1 MKRFPVSRKLLLA
14 GVSAL
19 AITAVS
25 STTRAQSVD
34 YGSLEQLYGEP
45 VTTSATGKPQKVSEV
60 PANMEIITQDD
71 IRRSGADNIPDILQF
86 VTGLGIR
93 RNAFADAAVS
103 VRGYGQAINA
113 RLLVLLNGRQVYVD
127 DYGYVPWQTIPV
139 ALDEIR
145 QIEVVK
151 GPNSALFGFNAV
163 GGVVNIITYDPLYDS
178 AGAITARTGTQSLA
192 GGSVFDTVHIG
203 PDVGVKATAGG
214 YLAHEFEN
222 PYTTPR
228 DLNPQQG
235 FINADSKVR
244 LAPGVIATLS
254 ASSVTANNI
263 GLGSTGGLLQRYY
276 RTNSVSAGISG
287 DSPIGALALNMY
299 RNGLEF
305 DSTAGTGTTNF
316 WNNQVYVIQ
325 GSDVVRL
332 NADHTLRIGLEY
344 RNNNLD
350 APIFV
355 NRSVGYEVVSGS
367 MMWDWQINPQISFT
381 NAVRFDHL
389 MLNHSGIAVL
399 TDGFTDAQFNNRT
412 INEPSF
418 NSGLVYRPTDLD
430 TIRLTAARGV
440 QVPSLLQFGLA
451 GNGNPNLHPT
461 TVMNYE
467 ADYDRAL
474 PVINSV
480 LRTAV
485 FYQTNTDLLAIG
497 NVSPNVLGPNGRFAR
512 ISNNIGSSNETGLEI
527 GIKGHSPS
535 GFRWNTSYTNSHV
548 TENVISNRGA
558 AADTPFDYMHGTPV
572 HTIVAGIGYSIEKW
586 EFDAAGRWQS
596 EYRDYI
602 SGGFV
607 AALTPVLIS
616 NYFTATARVGYALTE
631 RITLAVAAAQFNQQ
645 RISETAAIPVE
656 RRVIASVTVKF

>member
-1 MKRFPVSRKLLLA
+1 MKCFPVGRDLLFA

-25 STTRAQSVD
+25 FPASAQSVD
-34 YGSLEQLYGEP
+34 YGSLEQLYGES

-163 GGVVNIITYDPLYDS
+163 GGVINIITYDPLYDS
-178 AGAITARTGTQSLA
+178 AGAITARTGTQRLTS
-192 GGSVFDTVHIG
+192 GSVFDTVHIG

-214 YLAHEFEN
+214 YMAHEFSN
-222 PYTTPR
+222 PYTLPR
-228 DLNPQQG
+228 TLNPEQG
-235 FINADSKVR
+235 FVNADSKVR

-254 ASSVTANNI
+254 ASSVTANN
-263 GLGSTGGLLQRYY
+263 LGVGSPGSILQRYY
-276 RTNSVSAGISG
+276 RTNSVAAGISG

-305 DSTAGTGTTNF
+305 DSTAGTGGATNF
-316 WNNQVYVIQ
+316 WNNQVYVVQ

-332 NADHTLRIGLEY
+332 NADHTLRLGLEY

-355 NRSVGYEVVSGS
+355 NRSVGYQVVSGS
-367 MMWDWQINPQISFT
+367 AMWDWQINPQISLT

-389 MLNHSGIAVL
+389 MLNHSGLAVL
-399 TDGFTDAQFNNRT
+399 ADGFTNAQFNNRT
-412 INEPSF
+412 IDEPSF

-430 TIRLTAARGV
+430 TIRITAARGV

-451 GNGNPNLHPT
+451 GNGNPNLEPT
-461 TVMNYE
+461 IVMNYE

-474 PVINSV
+474 PVIDSV

-497 NVSPNVLGPNGRFAR
+497 NVSPNVLAPNGRLAR
-512 ISNNIGSSNETGLEI
+512 ISNNIGSSDETGLEI

-535 GFRWNTSYTNSHV
+535 GFRWNASYT
-548 TENVISNRGA
+548 
-558 AADTPFDYMHGTPV
+558 
-572 HTIVAGIGYSIEKW
+572 YSTSP
-586 EFDAAGRWQS
+586 R
-596 EYRDYI
+596 
-602 SGGFV
+602 
-607 AALTPVLIS
+607 T
-616 NYFTATARVGYALTE
+616 
-631 RITLAVAAAQFNQQ
+631 
-645 RISETAAIPVE
+645 
-656 RRVIASVTVKF
+656 